1 MYLVVKQQLNHLS
14 KVEYNVLK
22 EQCRISKNL
31 KNQVLYEI
39 RQKFFSDKS
48 YLSYNEVY
56 KLLKTSDNYKLLQ
69 SNMAQ
74 QIMKKLMQSL
84 NHSLVA

>member
-39 RQKFFSDKS
+39 RQKFF
-48 YLSYNEVY
+48 
-56 KLLKTSDNYKLLQ
+56 Q
-69 SNMAQ
+69 
-74 QIMKKLMQSL
+74 
-84 NHSLVA
+84 